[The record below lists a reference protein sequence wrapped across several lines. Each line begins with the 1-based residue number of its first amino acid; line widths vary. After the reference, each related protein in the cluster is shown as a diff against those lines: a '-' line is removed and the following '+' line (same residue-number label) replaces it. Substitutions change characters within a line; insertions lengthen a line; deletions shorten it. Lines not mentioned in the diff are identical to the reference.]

1 MTKRRTRK
9 KHSSPQVR
17 GGYILTLFI
26 LVGVAVGAY
35 TSRQKLTNLV
45 KEWFP
50 SDGPK
55 AVQRSES
62 PTTHDKKTRKKR
74 APEDQEKPIQPA
86 EGEQTTETP
95 VSPDTTS
102 ETPAQPSEPER
113 PQTVTPSEPTSGS
126 EEPQN
131 TTEPTKQDESTGS
144 GETVPKTDED
154 TPGEPTPEE
163 PKDDAYSDPLV
174 IAGVN
179 ANSAENVRLW
189 DNWLKRMTRK
199 QEISKAVPKLEEKL
213 REVAPALLNGERLD
227 YRLYHDTKVLQQAID
242 LCYLAELVGA
252 DFLDTFVQSGA
263 GKGVGEEGDGKKGNK
278 KTQLTREDFMVWAI
292 TNPSRPLHRF
302 LQTYKLNSGKK
313 DQIEYAID
321 MFYKLSAGTKPKDR
335 QKYLSLAIACS
346 LVPPQRPQSS
356 GLLPD
361 PSEPLL
367 NMQQIYDY
375 YKEEDFRRRL
385 LTDLKKLSATELLY
399 VVDVRLPRSEFE
411 WVNKNL
417 SYRRENWGEAY
428 GAVHYIME
436 RATMG
441 EDPYK
446 KYTFEELK
454 EKGGVCRDQG
464 YFACMTARCKGIP
477 AVYITGDGN
486 RGGHAWVALL
496 TADKTWTSFGSYG
509 YNTGRFDNPC
519 SGKRLHESTLVHRD
533 KNLTDDKL
541 EPAADGMLLSDFL
554 CRMKRPQQALA
565 AARYVTTAY
574 PLLSAG
580 WWNYIEV
587 LDYCGKETVP
597 MGTWKRVYVELEK
610 LSKKNGEL
618 LDLAQDVQANRIMV
632 DKDDK
637 MKRQMLKKSGKK
649 MGQLVDM
656 GRADLMVDGLKRQAE
671 LLVKAKDSRGLVTFF
686 KGQLKEYAG
695 RADVFDQV
703 LNCYRE
709 MIEEFEKKLAE
720 DDSLDEKKKENT
732 MRSLWKS
739 AAKDAESFFSKHA
752 FKDDDFFLIKRH
764 HRVMFNIADCWRK
777 AGDDKKAQRIEDD
790 ADKRLDDS
798 TERSTPDRRRGERA
812 TRD

>member
-1 MTKRRTRK
+1 M
-9 KHSSPQVR
+9 P
-17 GGYILTLFI
+17 
-26 LVGVAVGAY
+26 
-35 TSRQKLTNLV
+35 
-45 KEWFP
+45 
-50 SDGPK
+50 
-55 AVQRSES
+55 
-62 PTTHDKKTRKKR
+62 
-74 APEDQEKPIQPA
+74 
-86 EGEQTTETP
+86 
-95 VSPDTTS
+95 
-102 ETPAQPSEPER
+102 
-113 PQTVTPSEPTSGS
+113 
-126 EEPQN
+126 
-131 TTEPTKQDESTGS
+131 
-144 GETVPKTDED
+144 
-154 TPGEPTPEE
+154 
-163 PKDDAYSDPLV
+163 
-174 IAGVN
+174 
-179 ANSAENVRLW
+179 
-189 DNWLKRMTRK
+189 
-199 QEISKAVPKLEEKL
+199 
-213 REVAPALLNGERLD
+213 
-227 YRLYHDTKVLQQAID
+227 
-242 LCYLAELVGA
+242 
-252 DFLDTFVQSGA
+252 
-263 GKGVGEEGDGKKGNK
+263 
-278 KTQLTREDFMVWAI
+278 
-292 TNPSRPLHRF
+292 
-302 LQTYKLNSGKK
+302 
-313 DQIEYAID
+313 
-321 MFYKLSAGTKPKDR
+321 
-335 QKYLSLAIACS
+335 
-346 LVPPQRPQSS
+346 
-356 GLLPD
+356 
-361 PSEPLL
+361 
-367 NMQQIYDY
+367 
-375 YKEEDFRRRL
+375 
-385 LTDLKKLSATELLY
+385 
-399 VVDVRLPRSEFE
+399 
-411 WVNKNL
+411 
-417 SYRRENWGEAY
+417 
-428 GAVHYIME
+428 
-436 RATMG
+436 
-441 EDPYK
+441 
-446 KYTFEELK
+446 
-454 EKGGVCRDQG
+454 
-464 YFACMTARCKGIP
+464 
-477 AVYITGDGN
+477 
-486 RGGHAWVALL
+486 
-496 TADKTWTSFGSYG
+496 
-509 YNTGRFDNPC
+509 
-519 SGKRLHESTLVHRD
+519 
-533 KNLTDDKL
+533 
-541 EPAADGMLLSDFL
+541 
-554 CRMKRPQQALA
+554 